1 MEVIS
6 FINSCASFLAPLRAR
21 RRRDEEDPVAVR
33 DEPVGVAGEAALREG
48 HVRQEPLLLVD
59 DADDHGVLEGVA
71 TVSHLFFPISKA

>member
-33 DEPVGVAGEAALREG
+33 DEPLGVAGEAALREG
-48 HVRQEPLLLVD
+48 HGQRHDCAGPGMRL
-59 DADDHGVLEGVA
+59 DHG
-71 TVSHLFFPISKA
+71 PR